1 MYDSAAYV
9 QAGTPVGDGVR
20 FQWRH
25 SHPAVEPD
33 QDMDGGE
40 DDAANDNGTDSWQED
55 LSHLS
60 GGAAF
65 AGSTGPAA
73 VGAPFH
79 PACSRHFVPKC
90 HQHSWSVKWLRIYPR
105 IFDTM
110 REDAAEFAVQRLAG
124 YRHKYMLI
132 GVPAVCLK
140 HNPCCVQAAQMGGR
154 ARLLLLDEVDAA
166 LDESNQRRAAPA
178 APTALRRRPRMP
190 GERHSSMH
198 LLWKQAYL
206 PAGTNWSVSLYHF

>member
-60 GGAAF
+60 GGQRSLVALALLL
-65 AGSTGPAA
+65 S
-73 VGAPFH
+73 V
-79 PACSRHFVPKC
+79 RHFTL
-90 HQHSWSVKWLRIYPR
+90 H
-105 IFDTM
+105 
-110 REDAAEFAVQRLAG
+110 AAA
-124 YRHKYMLI
+124 I
-132 GVPAVCLK
+132 
-140 HNPCCVQAAQMGGR
+140 
-154 ARLLLLDEVDAA
+154 
-166 LDESNQRRAAPA
+166 
-178 APTALRRRPRMP
+178 
-190 GERHSSMH
+190 SSPNATST
-198 LLWKQAYL
+198 LGL
-206 PAGTNWSVSLYHF
+206 